1 MFKYIYELVKS
12 DILWNTCLTH
22 QLMGCTCTHRYNL
35 SMNDKIIT
43 IQLTR
48 SWGNKN
54 ILYVKHVRK
63 PLSLRRQTWYSS
75 VSLISRSP
83 LLILNYT
90 LKGLGASIYFVDLQI
105 LFSSQYLL
113 TLCLSVQIVGNL
125 HQSHTRIHTIDKYE
139 IS

>member
-1 MFKYIYELVKS
+1 MFKYKYELVK
-12 DILWNTCLTH
+12 LGKTCETLVWH
-22 QLMGCTCTHRYNL
+22 IQLMGCTCTHRYNL

-90 LKGLGASIYFVDLQI
+90 LKGLGAKYIFCRLTNIVFRSISFNPVPI
-105 LFSSQYLL
+105 CSNSR
-113 TLCLSVQIVGNL
+113 TLAPV
-125 HQSHTRIHTIDKYE
+125 SHPHTYYR
-139 IS
+139 